1 MHRSENTFLPATQQR
16 AGLLR
21 LGAAL
26 SSGAMPL
33 PRGVPNDEHIRVWA
47 ARLGVR
53 CVHSNSLWYSILPAD
68 ARILYNVGARLF
80 APHDHVANESL
91 QLSGAAIWHMWGEP
105 KPWDVSWANGAAATT
120 AVTTA
125 TGRTPALH
133 RPVECAWRAFS
144 SRWGL

>member
-1 MHRSENTFLPATQQR
+1 MLLSR

-68 ARILYNVGARLF
+68 ARILYNVGARLGRDLDEYVGANSPYGIRRRSEF
-80 APHDHVANESL
+80 AT
-91 QLSGAAIWHMWGEP
+91 
-105 KPWDVSWANGAAATT
+105 AAATET
-120 AVTTA
+120 GGALAPQLMGVAVLH
-125 TGRTPALH
+125 RVTPALM
-133 RPVECAWRAFS
+133 RALYAVLES
-144 SRWGL
+144 SLPPHTTLATAIQDGCRK